1 MGKYIDGFLIPIAKD
16 KVGEY
21 KEMAQ
26 KAGEVWMEH
35 GALGFCECEGDD
47 LESEGMFSFR
57 TAADA
62 SDDETV
68 IFSWIAFESREHRDK
83 VNAAVMED
91 ERLKEMMCQENPVFD
106 FKRMAYGGFKTLVDF

>member
-35 GALGFCECEGDD
+35 GALEFCECEGDD
-47 LESEGMFSFR
+47 LEHEGMFSFR
-57 TAADA
+57 TAADT

-91 ERLKEMMCQENPVFD
+91 ERLKKMM
-106 FKRMAYGGFKTLVDF
+106 